1 MSVHLCR
8 IDGCSMMIQLSK
20 NFWIGIKLLRH
31 ASMVSLNQLSYS
43 IRKLIPKLLITN
55 SAPHR
60 TKWISVPWSC
70 QSQNET
76 LNSRHR
82 RLKTMK
88 MAALQL
94 RSLVRKRCLSFT
106 VDKEHS
112 LKHLQGNLKKINLQL
127 APKLKQRPWKLRI
140 YRIQASSKYQ
150 LRKKLSCRRSSLMI
164 V

>member
-20 NFWIGIKLLRH
+20 NLLIGIKLLRH
-31 ASMVSLNQLSYS
+31 ASTVSLNQLSYS
-43 IRKLIPKLLITN
+43 IRKLIPKLSIPN
-55 SAPHR
+55 SVPHR

-76 LNSRHR
+76 PNSRHR

-88 MAALQL
+88 TGALHL
-94 RSLVRKRCLSFT
+94 RSLVRKRCLSIT

-112 LKHLQGNLKKINLQL
+112 LKHLQGSLKKANLQL
-127 APKLKQRPWKLRI
+127 ALRLKQGPWKLRI